1 MSMDTGSRDRPIRV
15 VFCWNDVSGY
25 MAACWRALAARPGL
39 DIHVLHP
46 ALLRQPNP
54 FRQDAGLLAGVS
66 NETFDTAAR
75 NIDGHLL
82 EAVASRRPDVV
93 VLCGWLYWPYT
104 RLVKARELRHARVLV
119 GMDSPWRGS
128 VTQRL
133 AKFRLASLVRRLDV
147 VVTSGDR
154 SRQYATRIGVPEWRI
169 RAGFYGFDYERY
181 SRVAERRSSAPGEWP
196 RQFLFV
202 GRYVPA
208 KDLGTLAAAYSQY
221 RRSVRSPWGLTCC
234 GWGDEGR
241 FLKDI
246 PGIVDAGFTPPSAL
260 ADVFSRHGAFVLPS
274 RFEPWGVVVA
284 EAAATGLPVVCTTAC
299 GAGEDIVRD
308 YFNGVT
314 VAPGD
319 PSGLSR
325 AMRWVHEHE
334 GELPAMGQRGQALAK
349 AFSAEAWAARWHQ
362 YFFDALN
369 APSHGA
375 D

>member
-1 MSMDTGSRDRPIRV
+1 MSLDTVRRDRPIRV

-46 ALLRQPNP
+46 DLLRQPNP
-54 FRQDAGLLAGVS
+54 FRQDAKLLAGVS

-75 NIDGHLL
+75 NAGEHLL

-104 RLVKARELRHARVLV
+104 RLVQARELRHARVLV

-128 VTQRL
+128 LSQRL
-133 AKFRLASLVRRLDV
+133 AKYRLASLVRRLDIV
-147 VVTSGDR
+147 VSAGNR
-154 SRQYATRIGVPEWRI
+154 SRHYARRLGVPETRI
-169 RAGFYGFDYERY
+169 RSGYYGFDYEGY
-181 SRVAERRSSAPGEWP
+181 SSVAERRSSAAGEWP

-208 KDLGTLAAAYSQY
+208 KDLSTLVIGYSEY
-221 RRSVRSPWGLTCC
+221 RRAVRSPWGLTCC

-241 FLKDI
+241 FLKDL

-308 YFNGVT
+308 YFNGIT

-319 PSGLSR
+319 PSGLAR
-325 AMRWVHEHE
+325 ALRWLHEHE
-334 GELPAMGQRGQALAK
+334 GELPAMGRRGQALAK
-349 AFSAEAWAARWHQ
+349 AFSAEAWAARWHE
-362 YFFDALN
+362 YFIDALD
-369 APSHGA
+369 ASAARA

>member
-1 MSMDTGSRDRPIRV
+1 MSGERPIRV

-39 DIHVLHP
+39 DVHVVHP
-46 ALLRQPNP
+46 DLLRQPNP
-54 FRQDAGLLAGVS
+54 FRADAGLLAGVS
-66 NETFDTAAR
+66 NETFDAAAP
-75 NIDGHLL
+75 NVADNLL
-82 EAVASRRPDVV
+82 EAVTRRRPEVV
-93 VLCGWLYWPYT
+93 VLCGWLYRPY
-104 RLVKARELRHARVLV
+104 RRMVHARQLRFARILV

-128 VTQRL
+128 LRQRFAKVGL
-133 AKFRLASLVRRLDV
+133 AKLVRRLDS
-147 VVTSGDR
+147 VVTAGDR
-154 SRQYATRIGVPEWRI
+154 SRHYARRLGVPESRI
-169 RAGFYGFDYERY
+169 REGYYGFDYEGY
-181 SRVAERRSSAPGEWP
+181 SRVAERRSSIAGEWP

-208 KDLGTLAAAYSQY
+208 KDLSTLVAGYSEY

-234 GWGDEGR
+234 GWGAEDR

-246 PGIVDAGFTPPSAL
+246 PGIVDAGFTPPSGL

-284 EAAATGLPVVCTTAC
+284 EAAAAGLPVVCITAC
-299 GAGEDIVRD
+299 GAGSDIVRD
-308 YFNGVT
+308 YFNGIT

-319 PSGLSR
+319 PADLAR
-325 AMRWVHEHE
+325 ALRWMHHHEE
-334 GELPAMGQRGQALAK
+334 ELPAMGQRGQALAK

-362 YFFDALN
+362 YFYDALERS
-369 APSHGA
+369 SHPA